1 MNKVHYASGAALIIY
16 GIVKIAIGLCIMFI
30 PYKYI
35 EKNGLLTKYISDDPT
50 FSGRF
55 IHYVLIGYGL
65 FTWAH
70 GLAMIRNIEFK
81 KWWIYM
87 VNGTIGIILCAYYY
101 LVLYTTVGLPKDPKY
116 RTNYMHDLLVGL
128 TFLLFVPAW
137 MIYDSQSKVHLWF
150 LKSYTVRIVLG
161 LALLYVAITSIE
173 KVLQIK
179 IDKWTLITLPLNT
192 L

>member
-1 MNKVHYASGAALIIY
+1 MNTVHYASGAALIIY
-16 GIVKIAIGLCIMFI
+16 GIVKIAIGLCIMFV

-55 IHYVLIGYGL
+55 IHYVLIAYGL

-81 KWWIYM
+81 KEWIHI
-87 VNGTIGIILCAYYY
+87 VNSTIGIILTAYYY
-101 LVLYTTVGLPKDPKY
+101 LVLYTNAALPKAAKY

-137 MIYDSQSKVHLWF
+137 MIYDAVKPAT
-150 LKSYTVRIVLG
+150 KSYAIRIVLG